1 MVRLRV
7 DSKDPSAAVLEQ
19 AAAVIRLGGIVAYP
33 TDTFYGLAAD
43 PRRAEALSR
52 LREVKGRPAGQ
63 PVPLIAADLKQVAD
77 WVGVMTP
84 LGSRLAARFWPG
96 PLTLVIEGASGLCP
110 EVLAEGRRVAVRV
123 PADPVACGLA
133 AATGHAITSTSAN
146 RSGEPPAAT
155 ADEVESALGTAI
167 DLLLDAG
174 AAPGGMP
181 STLVDVT
188 GPSPVLVRPG
198 AVPWDRV
205 LESAG

>member
-7 DSKDPSAAVLEQ
+7 DSKDPSPAVLEQ

-63 PVPLIAADLKQVAD
+63 PVPLIAADLKQVTD
-77 WVGVMTP
+77 WVGIMTP

-96 PLTLVIEGASGLCP
+96 PLTLVIEGASGLGP
-110 EVLAEGRRVAVRV
+110 EVLAGGRRVAVRV
-123 PADPVACGLA
+123 PADPVARGLA

-167 DLLLDAG
+167 DLVLDAG